1 MFSIT
6 STQAMPILATYN
18 PNGII
23 AIKASAIGEDLGQ
36 QFRTHVVEQK
46 DPRFVYAIARAVTAD
61 VPNKN
66 KDMFPLDEIKR
77 AYTTFIGRNI
87 FLDHNTKSV
96 RNAVG
101 KIIAAELREDEE
113 GHTYVACL
121 FKVDRELHP
130 DIARKIENGIIDSV
144 SMGANVGTSEC
155 SKCGHRASREAD
167 FCLLPGTLVATRG
180 FVYKPIEDIQVGE
193 YVVTHTGEE
202 HLVTETFVREVDEDV
217 YTIKSA
223 FNNRTITAT
232 GNHPFGVATPTG
244 YTWKAAKDLQV
255 QDWLY
260 QPNYKPEPVNDTNG
274 TVEFAEWL
282 GYYLSEGW
290 TNAHGQGGRR
300 PFNALEFSIGI
311 YEDTF
316 LKRLLE
322 LGEKFTGAKGR
333 VYPSYRNSLGCS
345 VRFTGDNIGKLLF
358 EYGGHLAKY
367 KELNPKVF
375 SWSDAAKRALLLGFL
390 EGDGTVARQGRAVS
404 FSTSS
409 MRLAFQL
416 KRLFNDLGFPANVCS
431 YVNGGGGPTNRSKT
445 NIGYRVSMYGDNS
458 EAFLKG
464 EPSPLKFTHYNT
476 PGFSFVWLNNY
487 YFAVRDIEVSHYA
500 GKVYNLSVEKDN
512 SYIAEGVA
520 VHNCDHQK
528 NPMMYYDYYS
538 INHGVEFTELSLVS
552 VPADPEAKM
561 HKVFNL
567 QNGMQKVAID
577 TQEVDIGGQ
586 KVDIGVKKVAIGA
599 ADIDDISGGDTG
611 EKTVQPYERTEYTPV
626 NGGEVPARDT
636 FVVEEKKPEQAPQ
649 KMYQIDCSSDDTGE
663 LMYNILYPYLNKG
676 IEEITISG
684 KGVKVLFNEDI
695 LDPEKFIGEAAALF
709 GFMLNKGMAD
719 ERTASLYNTY
729 LKKQADLDVEA
740 KMGAAKNIEFT
751 LDDGTKVPGA
761 VIVYDGAGK
770 KKVRVRLNNLTDGA
784 ALNKAVQA
792 MSSVPGVVKATPVNS
807 AKYPS
812 DITLELENPNA
823 FIKGTRFDESSPEF
837 TPFVNSIQSSLDGLK
852 LSKQDFTAPKT
863 EEAPAP
869 KESGAPSAE
878 EEPAKIPYSQL
889 PKLQR
894 YNLRDKI
901 LAVVENKANPGFLN
915 AVHLHKNYKRA
926 GEKLAQIVSQFMD
939 SAADK
944 TAVIKD
950 LQELNPERYNKDVV
964 ASAISKI
971 NSQSSDD
978 QKEVPAQK
986 DEHVKPA
993 QEEKPVEKPA
1003 PAAEQPKPEAE
1014 PAVEEPVKPAEEVKQ
1029 EEPTAAE
1036 PQQDS
1041 YAETVTK
1048 EHDNL
1053 ILTHVRKYIEEHGAN
1068 PETVNAIRVGDTGD
1082 PIIDKNP
1089 DKRAKLEAIFEVYYK
1104 DAKVK
1109 WLNSLDQRE
1118 RAAVDRITDVL
1129 ERDGYN
1135 AETVDKLTRMYPAK
1149 LTRPLFKVY
1158 KEKAEFIEQPEATTT
1173 TTKEEPKPAKKPET
1187 PAGATDTPEQGEKPQ
1202 EGAKTDDSEAS
1213 KTQDAGKT
1221 EDKSQ
1226 DASKQ
1231 QQQEKNKE
1239 EAQKVEEDAQ
1249 KTADA
1254 FDKLRD
1260 ITITNPSGEFKVT
1273 DLKINKVDPQAL
1285 LDKIKEYNAEGKTY
1299 SDKVIK
1305 NLKTYQKNS
1314 LAFFK
1319 LESDVAGSTLSVHL
1333 EETSGNG
1340 KLDVSIEKLGAN
1352 SYQAEAKL
1360 NLNGTTSAAST
1371 QGATPG
1377 TALDSATKACY
1388 EAHAH
1393 KTEEKGAN
1401 KTKTKTPEQDAPK
1414 PEEQPTTEQP
1424 KQEEQQSANKA
1435 ADSEEPVRNPYDPF
1449 R

>member
-144 SMGANVGTSEC
+144 SMGSNVSKAIC
-155 SKCGHRASREAD
+155 SICSNPASRESD
-167 FCLLPGTLVATRG
+167 FC
-180 FVYKPIEDIQVGE
+180 I
-193 YVVTHTGEE
+193 
-202 HLVTETFVREVDEDV
+202 
-217 YTIKSA
+217 
-223 FNNRTITAT
+223 
-232 GNHPFGVATPTG
+232 
-244 YTWKAAKDLQV
+244 
-255 QDWLY
+255 
-260 QPNYKPEPVNDTNG
+260 
-274 TVEFAEWL
+274 
-282 GYYLSEGW
+282 
-290 TNAHGQGGRR
+290 
-300 PFNALEFSIGI
+300 
-311 YEDTF
+311 
-316 LKRLLE
+316 
-322 LGEKFTGAKGR
+322 
-333 VYPSYRNSLGCS
+333 
-345 VRFTGDNIGKLLF
+345 
-358 EYGGHLAKY
+358 
-367 KELNPKVF
+367 
-375 SWSDAAKRALLLGFL
+375 
-390 EGDGTVARQGRAVS
+390 
-404 FSTSS
+404 
-409 MRLAFQL
+409 
-416 KRLFNDLGFPANVCS
+416 
-431 YVNGGGGPTNRSKT
+431 
-445 NIGYRVSMYGDNS
+445 
-458 EAFLKG
+458 
-464 EPSPLKFTHYNT
+464 
-476 PGFSFVWLNNY
+476 
-487 YFAVRDIEVSHYA
+487 
-500 GKVYNLSVEKDN
+500 
-512 SYIAEGVA
+512 
-520 VHNCDHQK
+520 HQK
-528 NPMMYYDYYS
+528 NPMLYAGYYS
-538 INHGVEFTELSLVS
+538 INTGIEFTELSLVS

-577 TQEVDIGGQ
+577 TQEVDIGVQ
-586 KVDIGVKKVAIGA
+586 KVAIGA

-761 VIVYDGAGK
+761 VIVYDGDGK
-770 KKVRVRLNNLTDGA
+770 KKVRVRLNNLTDGT

-792 MSSVPGVVKATPVNS
+792 MRAVPGVIKAKPVNS

-878 EEPAKIPYSQL
+878 EEPARIPYSQL

-986 DEHVKPA
+986 EEPVKPA

-1003 PAAEQPKPEAE
+1003 PAAEQPKPAAE
-1014 PAVEEPVKPAEEVKQ
+1014 PVVEEPVKPAEEVKP
-1029 EEPTAAE
+1029 EEPTASE

-1082 PIIDKNP
+1082 PIIDENP
-1089 DKRAKLEAIFEVYYK
+1089 DKRAKLEAIFEAYYK

-1187 PAGATDTPEQGEKPQ
+1187 PAGATDTPEQGEKPK
-1202 EGAKTDDSEAS
+1202 EGVKTDDSEAS

-1226 DASKQ
+1226 DAAKQ

-1319 LESDVAGSTLSVHL
+1319 IESDVSGSTLSVHL

-1360 NLNGTTSAAST
+1360 NLNGTTSASST
-1371 QGATPG
+1371 QGSTPG

-1388 EAHAH
+1388 EAHER

-1414 PEEQPTTEQP
+1414 PEEQTTTEQP